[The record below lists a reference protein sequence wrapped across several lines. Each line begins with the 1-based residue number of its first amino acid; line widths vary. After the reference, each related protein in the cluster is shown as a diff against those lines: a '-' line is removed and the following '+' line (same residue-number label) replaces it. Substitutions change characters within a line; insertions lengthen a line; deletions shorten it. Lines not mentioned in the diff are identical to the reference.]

1 MNLEVSLLFVAV
13 FVALMMRPWRMLE
26 GGDLLSPLMGT
37 LVVLPWIWAIPGL
50 QTMPLPLQL
59 SGACAVT
66 LMMGWPLAILVLTIV
81 AVLSSL
87 ITNAEFSV
95 LVTQLFWHGVLPATL
110 ALCVGAVIRRWAG
123 TNLFVYILGRAFAGT
138 IACTFISSA
147 LAQFAGYELPNIRP
161 GLSLIGHWLLAW
173 GDGFMTGILAAIF
186 VAYRPQWLATW
197 SDRLYLQR
205 RE

>member
-1 MNLEVSLLFVAV
+1 MNLEVSLLILAV
-13 FVALMMRPWRMLE
+13 FVALMLRPWRMLV

-37 LVVLPWIWAIPGL
+37 LVVLPWIWAIPRL

-66 LMMGWPLAILVLTIV
+66 LMMGWPLAVLVLTTV

-87 ITNAEFSV
+87 IANAEFDV

-110 ALCVGAVIRRWAG
+110 ALCAGAVIRRLAG
-123 TNLFVYILGRAFAGT
+123 NRVFVYILGRAFAGT
-138 IACTFISSA
+138 IVCTFVSSA
-147 LAQFAGYELPNIRP
+147 LAQLAGYELPNIRP
-161 GLSLIGHWLLAW
+161 GLSMIGHWLLAW
-173 GDGFMTGILAAIF
+173 GDGFMTGMLAAIF

-197 SDRLYLQR
+197 SDKLYLQQ